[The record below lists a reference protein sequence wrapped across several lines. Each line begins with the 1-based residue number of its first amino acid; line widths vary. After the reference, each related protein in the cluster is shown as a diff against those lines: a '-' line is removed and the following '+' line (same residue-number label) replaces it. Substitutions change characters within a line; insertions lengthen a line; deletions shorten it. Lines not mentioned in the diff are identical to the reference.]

1 MIRNFKDGST
11 RDLFVGRKHRN
22 FANIASVALRK
33 LDAIHTALALDDLK
47 EPPGNR
53 LEALR
58 GDRVGEYSI
67 RINNQFRIC
76 FIWKSDGAYA
86 VEITDYH

>member
-1 MIRNFKDGST
+1 MIRAFKDART
-11 RDLFVGRKHRN
+11 QELFLGRKHRD

-53 LEALR
+53 LEALK

-67 RINNQFRIC
+67 RINDQFRIC
-76 FIWKSDGAYA
+76 FVWKRDGAYE